1 MSMKKFPAVYRHVSF
16 RGGLHMVSEQLHY
29 ITNREEIF
37 DFSNKKCCIYA
48 ACGVSQTPNFSITR
62 RGRMDNTKEKNNETL
77 NRTPSSM
84 TKDETKVDPD
94 DEASTRLFEETDDKE
109 KKQPITTRSYKIKA
123 AVIIVLLITAFVV
136 KDFVIFK
143 DAYNLTG
150 EETWLSQLLSAWFDE
165 RKLMLFT
172 GLIILL
178 YPWELTYNIY
188 QDICK
193 SMNHNLKQTR
203 VFAVAVL
210 VAASLIAIFCY
221 IPYTKISRAGLYIF
235 CVIALSLAVCYI
247 CRQFFESGIVWF
259 ILSVIYLAVITYI
272 YANRICEKADMLF
285 ETSLSSAWQM
295 TGYAIWVLIVLFSAA
310 VEVLMIY
317 ALYNSESIGEWLI
330 YIIINVMLG
339 IAYGYVV
346 LPVMDRFENGL
357 RRNVS
362 GDYSFVGEPLNS
374 PVVIWMIALLAF
386 IIVLLACASKIV
398 ERYSHKRMWMLI
410 WIDVS
415 VLGLLIFGICAK
427 AGIVDNSFSSH
438 SLFDMG
444 SMIAV
449 FIAVR
454 LLIIPIKPQL
464 DLKCRFINPDQEII
478 DSGYDRKVLEIQI
491 ISLQKQLNALV
502 KMTRLTDIKVD
513 MAHKALMIPDD
524 KDEGEEERHDLLDF
538 VEKANKLV
546 DEKKKNG
553 EPVNYSE
560 LYSRLMK
567 IRNEEREQIF
577 KIMEAKYNDECMDLD
592 DFDDLD
598 HTDDDSDEDEN

>member
-1 MSMKKFPAVYRHVSF
+1 MEK
-16 RGGLHMVSEQLHY
+16 
-29 ITNREEIF
+29 TNEDSTEI
-37 DFSNKKCCIYA
+37 S
-48 ACGVSQTPNFSITR
+48 
-62 RGRMDNTKEKNNETL
+62 NETSS
-77 NRTPSSM
+77 RTSTEKTNDISEEM
-84 TKDETKVDPD
+84 LDADDRVCQFDEK
-94 DEASTRLFEETDDKE
+94 AYKE
-109 KKQPITTRSYKIKA
+109 KQPITSRSYKIKA
-123 AVIIVLLITAFVV
+123 AAIIVLLLAAFVV
-136 KDFVIFK
+136 KDFIIFK
-143 DAYNLTG
+143 RVSSFNAEATG
-150 EETWLSQLLSAWFDE
+150 HVQFLPWWIRDQWQ
-165 RKLMLFT
+165 MLVIGMVFI
-172 GLIILL
+172 LI
-178 YPWELTYNIY
+178 PWELMYKFY
-188 QDICK
+188 LYICK
-193 SMNHNLKQTR
+193 ERNPNLRQSR
-203 VFAVAVL
+203 VFL
-210 VAASLIAIFCY
+210 VTILVIASLIAIFCY

>member
-1 MSMKKFPAVYRHVSF
+1 
-16 RGGLHMVSEQLHY
+16 
-29 ITNREEIF
+29 
-37 DFSNKKCCIYA
+37 
-48 ACGVSQTPNFSITR
+48 
-62 RGRMDNTKEKNNETL
+62 MDNTKEKNNETL

-150 EETWLSQLLSAWFDE
+150 DETWLSQLLSAWFDE

-247 CRQFFESGIVWF
+247 CRQFFESGIVWL
-259 ILSVIYLAVITYI
+259 ILSVIYLAVITCI
-272 YANRICEKADMLF
+272 YANRICAKADVLF
-285 ETSLSSAWQM
+285 EASLSSAWQM
-295 TGYAIWVLIVLFSAA
+295 TGYAIWILIVLFSTAM
-310 VEVLMIY
+310 EMLMIY
-317 ALYNSESIGEWLI
+317 ALFNSRSIGEGLI
-330 YIIINVMLG
+330 YIIITVMFG

-346 LPVMDRFENGL
+346 FPVLDRFENGL

-491 ISLQKQLNALV
+491 LSLQKQLNALV

>member
-1 MSMKKFPAVYRHVSF
+1 MEK
-16 RGGLHMVSEQLHY
+16 
-29 ITNREEIF
+29 TNEDSTEI
-37 DFSNKKCCIYA
+37 S
-48 ACGVSQTPNFSITR
+48 
-62 RGRMDNTKEKNNETL
+62 NETSS
-77 NRTPSSM
+77 RTSTEKTNDISEEM
-84 TKDETKVDPD
+84 LDADDRVCQFDEK
-94 DEASTRLFEETDDKE
+94 AYKE
-109 KKQPITTRSYKIKA
+109 KQPITSRSYKIKA
-123 AVIIVLLITAFVV
+123 AVIIVLLLVAFVV
-136 KDFVIFK
+136 KDFIIFK
-143 DAYNLTG
+143 RVFSFNAEATG
-150 EETWLSQLLSAWFDE
+150 LAQFLPWWIRDQWQ
-165 RKLMLFT
+165 MLFI
-172 GLIILL
+172 GMVFILI
-178 YPWELTYNIY
+178 PWELMYKFY
-188 QDICK
+188 LYICK
-193 SMNHNLKQTR
+193 ERNPNLRQSR
-203 VFAVAVL
+203 VFL
-210 VAASLIAIFCY
+210 VTILVIASLIAIFCY

-386 IIVLLACASKIV
+386 IIVLLACASKTV
-398 ERYSHKRMWMLI
+398 ERYSHKRMWMMI

-454 LLIIPIKPQL
+454 LLIIPIKPQP
-464 DLKCRFINPDQEII
+464 DLKCRFINTDQEII

-491 ISLQKQLNALV
+491 LSLQEQLNVLV

-513 MAHKALMIPDD
+513 MAHKALVIPDD
-524 KDEGEEERHDLLDF
+524 KDEGEEERHDFFDF
-538 VEKANKLV
+538 VEKADKLV
-546 DEKKKNG
+546 DEKKE

-567 IRNEEREQIF
+567 IRNEEYEQIH
-577 KIMEAKYNDECMDLD
+577 KIMEAKYADECVDLD
-592 DFDDLD
+592 DLGDFDDTED
-598 HTDDDSDEDEN
+598 ESDEDREATVDEDVNCDEDEN

>member
-1 MSMKKFPAVYRHVSF
+1 MNKTNEKVNKASNEVSAEN
-16 RGGLHMVSEQLHY
+16 LNKTSAEIPDNKTEDESE
-29 ITNREEIF
+29 
-37 DFSNKKCCIYA
+37 
-48 ACGVSQTPNFSITR
+48 
-62 RGRMDNTKEKNNETL
+62 
-77 NRTPSSM
+77 
-84 TKDETKVDPD
+84 
-94 DEASTRLFEETDDKE
+94 DEALNFNFEDKE
-109 KKQPITTRSYKIKA
+109 DKKKQPITTKAYKIKA

-150 EETWLSQLLSAWFDE
+150 DETWLSQLLSAWFDE

-221 IPYTKISRAGLYIF
+221 VHYTKISRAGLYIF
-235 CVIALSLAVCYI
+235 GVIALSLAVCYI
-247 CRQFFESGIVWF
+247 CRQFFESGIEWF
-259 ILSVIYLAVITYI
+259 VLSVIYLAVITYI
-272 YANRICEKADMLF
+272 YANRICAKADMLF

-295 TGYAIWVLIVLFSAA
+295 TGYAIWVLMVLFSAA

-317 ALYNSESIGEWLI
+317 ALYNSESIGEGLI

-346 LPVMDRFENGL
+346 LPVLDRFENGL

-427 AGIVDNSFSSH
+427 AGIVDNSFSSN

-454 LLIIPIKPQL
+454 LLIIPIKPQP
-464 DLKCRFINPDQEII
+464 DLKCRFINTDQEII

-491 ISLQKQLNALV
+491 LSLQEQLNALV

-513 MAHKALMIPDD
+513 MAHKALVIPDD
-524 KDEGEEERHDLLDF
+524 KDEGEEELHDFLDF
-538 VEKANKLV
+538 VEKADKLL
-546 DEKKKNG
+546 DEKKEKG

>member
-1 MSMKKFPAVYRHVSF
+1 MKRREPLNKTNEKVNKASNEVSTEN
-16 RGGLHMVSEQLHY
+16 LNKTSA
-29 ITNREEIF
+29 EIS
-37 DFSNKKCCIYA
+37 DNK
-48 ACGVSQTPNFSITR
+48 T
-62 RGRMDNTKEKNNETL
+62 E
-77 NRTPSSM
+77 
-84 TKDETKVDPD
+84 DESD
-94 DEASTRLFEETDDKE
+94 DEALNFNFEDKKDKE
-109 KKQPITTRSYKIKA
+109 KQPITTRSYKIKA

-150 EETWLSQLLSAWFDE
+150 EKTWLSQLLSAWFDE

-172 GLIILL
+172 GLIILM

-210 VAASLIAIFCY
+210 VIASLIAIFCY

-272 YANRICEKADMLF
+272 YANRICAKADMLF

-295 TGYAIWVLIVLFSAA
+295 TGYAIWVLMVLFSAA

-346 LPVMDRFENGL
+346 LPVLDRFENGL

-374 PVVIWMIALLAF
+374 PFVIWMIALLAF

-454 LLIIPIKPQL
+454 LLIIPIKPQP
-464 DLKCRFINPDQEII
+464 DLKCRFINTDQEII

-491 ISLQKQLNALV
+491 LSLQKQLNALV

-524 KDEGEEERHDLLDF
+524 KDEGEEERHDFLDF

-546 DEKKKNG
+546 DEKKEKG

>member
-1 MSMKKFPAVYRHVSF
+1 MNK
-16 RGGLHMVSEQLHY
+16 
-29 ITNREEIF
+29 TNEKV
-37 DFSNKKCCIYA
+37 NK
-48 ACGVSQTPNFSITR
+48 
-62 RGRMDNTKEKNNETL
+62 
-77 NRTPSSM
+77 
-84 TKDETKVDPD
+84 
-94 DEASTRLFEETDDKE
+94 ASTENLNKVSTEKTNDTSEEMLDADDRACQFDEKAYKE
-109 KKQPITTRSYKIKA
+109 KQPITSRSYKIKA
-123 AVIIVLLITAFVV
+123 AAIIVLLLAAFVV
-136 KDFVIFK
+136 KDFIIFK
-143 DAYNLTG
+143 RVSSFNAEATG
-150 EETWLSQLLSAWFDE
+150 HVQFLLWWIRDQWQ
-165 RKLMLFT
+165 MLVT
-172 GLIILL
+172 GMVFILI
-178 YPWELTYNIY
+178 PWELMYKFY
-188 QDICK
+188 LYICK
-193 SMNHNLKQTR
+193 ERNPNLRQSR
-203 VFAVAVL
+203 VFL
-210 VAASLIAIFCY
+210 VIILVVASLIAIFCY

-259 ILSVIYLAVITYI
+259 ILSVIYLVVITYI
-272 YANRICEKADMLF
+272 YANRICAKADMLF

-295 TGYAIWVLIVLFSAA
+295 TGYAMWVLMVLFSAA

-317 ALYNSESIGEWLI
+317 ALYNSESIVEWLI
-330 YIIINVMLG
+330 YIIISVMLG

-346 LPVMDRFENGL
+346 LPVLVRFENGL

-398 ERYSHKRMWMLI
+398 ERYSHNRMWMLI

-427 AGIVDNSFSSH
+427 AGIVNNSFSSN

-454 LLIIPIKPQL
+454 LLIIPIKPQP
-464 DLKCRFINPDQEII
+464 DLKCRFINTDQEII

-491 ISLQKQLNALV
+491 LSLQEQLNALV

-513 MAHKALMIPDD
+513 MAHKALVIPDD
-524 KDEGEEERHDLLDF
+524 KDEGEEELHDFLDF
-538 VEKANKLV
+538 VEKADKLM
-546 DEKKKNG
+546 DEKKEKG

-560 LYSRLMK
+560 LYSRLIK
-567 IRNEEREQIF
+567 IRNEEYEQIH
-577 KIMEAKYNDECMDLD
+577 KIMEAKYADECVDLD
-592 DFDDLD
+592 DLGDFDDTED
-598 HTDDDSDEDEN
+598 ESDEIEKPQRMRT

>member
-1 MSMKKFPAVYRHVSF
+1 MNKTNEKVNKASNEVSAEN
-16 RGGLHMVSEQLHY
+16 LNKTSAEIPDNKTEDESE
-29 ITNREEIF
+29 
-37 DFSNKKCCIYA
+37 
-48 ACGVSQTPNFSITR
+48 
-62 RGRMDNTKEKNNETL
+62 
-77 NRTPSSM
+77 
-84 TKDETKVDPD
+84 
-94 DEASTRLFEETDDKE
+94 DEALNFNFEDKE
-109 KKQPITTRSYKIKA
+109 DKKKQPITTKAYKIKA

-150 EETWLSQLLSAWFDE
+150 DETWLSQLLSAWFDE

-247 CRQFFESGIVWF
+247 CRQFFESGIVWL
-259 ILSVIYLAVITYI
+259 ILSVIYLAVITCI
-272 YANRICEKADMLF
+272 YANRICAKADVLF
-285 ETSLSSAWQM
+285 EASLSSAWQM
-295 TGYAIWVLIVLFSAA
+295 TGYAIWILIVLFSTAM
-310 VEVLMIY
+310 EMLMIY
-317 ALYNSESIGEWLI
+317 ALFNSRSIGEGLI
-330 YIIINVMLG
+330 YIIITVMFG

-346 LPVMDRFENGL
+346 FPVLDRFENGL

-524 KDEGEEERHDLLDF
+524 KDEGEEELHDFLDF
-538 VEKANKLV
+538 VEKADKLM

>member
-1 MSMKKFPAVYRHVSF
+1 
-16 RGGLHMVSEQLHY
+16 
-29 ITNREEIF
+29 
-37 DFSNKKCCIYA
+37 
-48 ACGVSQTPNFSITR
+48 
-62 RGRMDNTKEKNNETL
+62 MDNTKEKNNETL

-109 KKQPITTRSYKIKA
+109 KKQPITSRSYKIKA
-123 AVIIVLLITAFVV
+123 AAIIVLLLAAFVV
-136 KDFVIFK
+136 KDFIIFK
-143 DAYNLTG
+143 RVSSFNAEATG
-150 EETWLSQLLSAWFDE
+150 HVQFLLWWIRDQWQ
-165 RKLMLFT
+165 MLVT
-172 GLIILL
+172 GMVFILI
-178 YPWELTYNIY
+178 PWELMYKFY
-188 QDICK
+188 LYICK
-193 SMNHNLKQTR
+193 ERNPNLRQTR

-210 VAASLIAIFCY
+210 VVASLIAIFCY

-259 ILSVIYLAVITYI
+259 ILSVIYLVVITYI
-272 YANRICEKADMLF
+272 YANRICAKADMLF

-295 TGYAIWVLIVLFSAA
+295 TGYAMWVLMVLFSAA

-317 ALYNSESIGEWLI
+317 ALYNSESIVEWLI

-346 LPVMDRFENGL
+346 LPVLDRFENGL

-454 LLIIPIKPQL
+454 LLIIPIKPQP
-464 DLKCRFINPDQEII
+464 DLKCRFINTDQEII

-491 ISLQKQLNALV
+491 LSLQEQLNALV

-513 MAHKALMIPDD
+513 MAHKALVIPDD
-524 KDEGEEERHDLLDF
+524 KDEGEEERHDFFDF
-538 VEKANKLV
+538 VEKADKLV
-546 DEKKKNG
+546 DEKKEKG

-567 IRNEEREQIF
+567 IRNEEYEQIH
-577 KIMEAKYNDECMDLD
+577 KIMEAKYADECVDLD

>member
-1 MSMKKFPAVYRHVSF
+1 MEITQKAIAKALSSQGTHVLSRTDVLCTLLDDMVPGQIEDLQSIKMVYTDEI
-16 RGGLHMVSEQLHY
+16 GHMLS
-29 ITNREEIF
+29 
-37 DFSNKKCCIYA
+37 
-48 ACGVSQTPNFSITR
+48 
-62 RGRMDNTKEKNNETL
+62 
-77 NRTPSSM
+77 
-84 TKDETKVDPD
+84 
-94 DEASTRLFEETDDKE
+94 EASQAPFSDKE
-109 KKQPITTRSYKIKA
+109 KYYREIDKYLQDQRGLVESIRTRFINVFRDTFRRKTVEVIKYKDYKPA
-123 AVIIVLLITAFVV
+123 
-136 KDFVIFK
+136 
-143 DAYNLTG
+143 
-150 EETWLSQLLSAWFDE
+150 LS
-165 RKLMLFT
+165 
-172 GLIILL
+172 IL
-178 YPWELTYNIY
+178 
-188 QDICK
+188 K
-193 SMNHNLKQTR
+193 SR
-203 VFAVAVL
+203 VFLVTIL

-259 ILSVIYLAVITYI
+259 ILSVIYLVVITYI
-272 YANRICEKADMLF
+272 YANRICAKADMLF

-295 TGYAIWVLIVLFSAA
+295 TGYAIWVLMVLFSAA

-317 ALYNSESIGEWLI
+317 ALYNSESIVEWLI
-330 YIIINVMLG
+330 YIIISVMLG

-346 LPVMDRFENGL
+346 LPVLVRFENGL

-374 PVVIWMIALLAF
+374 PVVIWMIALLTF

-427 AGIVDNSFSSH
+427 AGIVDNSFSSN

-454 LLIIPIKPQL
+454 LLIIPIKPQP
-464 DLKCRFINPDQEII
+464 DLKCRFINTDQEII

-491 ISLQKQLNALV
+491 LSLQEQLNALV

-513 MAHKALMIPDD
+513 MAHKALVIPDD
-524 KDEGEEERHDLLDF
+524 KDEGEEELHDFLDF
-538 VEKANKLV
+538 VEKADKLM
-546 DEKKKNG
+546 DEKKEKG

>member
-1 MSMKKFPAVYRHVSF
+1 MENDAVADKTAETQ
-16 RGGLHMVSEQLHY
+16 G
-29 ITNREEIF
+29 N
-37 DFSNKKCCIYA
+37 SNI
-48 ACGVSQTPNFSITR
+48 SITRR

-77 NRTPSSM
+77 NKTSNSM
-84 TKDETKVDPD
+84 TKDETKDDPD
-94 DEASTRLFEETDDKE
+94 NEASTRLFEETDDKE
-109 KKQPITTRSYKIKA
+109 KNKSITTKAYKIKA

-172 GLIILL
+172 GLIILM

-210 VAASLIAIFCY
+210 VVASLIAIFCY

-235 CVIALSLAVCYI
+235 CVITLSLAVCYI

-272 YANRICEKADMLF
+272 YANRICAKADMLF
-285 ETSLSSAWQM
+285 ETSLFSAWQM
-295 TGYAIWVLIVLFSAA
+295 TGYAIWVLMVLFSAA

-317 ALYNSESIGEWLI
+317 ALYNSDSIGEGLI

-346 LPVMDRFENGL
+346 LPVLDRFENGL
-357 RRNVS
+357 RRHVS
-362 GDYSFVGEPLNS
+362 SDYSFVGEPLNS

-454 LLIIPIKPQL
+454 LLIIPIKPQP
-464 DLKCRFINPDQEII
+464 DLKCRFINPDQEIV
-478 DSGYDRKVLEIQI
+478 DSEYDRKVLEIQI
-491 ISLQKQLNALV
+491 LSLQEQLNALV

-513 MAHKALMIPDD
+513 MAHKALVIPDD
-524 KDEGEEERHDLLDF
+524 KDEGEEECHDFLEF
-538 VEKANKLV
+538 VEKADKFV
-546 DEKKKNG
+546 DEKKEKG

-560 LYSRLMK
+560 FYSRLIK
-567 IRNEEREQIF
+567 IRNEEHEQIH
-577 KIMEAKYNDECMDLD
+577 KIMEAKYADECVDLD
-592 DFDDLD
+592 DLGDFDDTGD
-598 HTDDDSDEDEN
+598 ESDEDREATADEDVNCDEDEN

>member
-1 MSMKKFPAVYRHVSF
+1 MEK
-16 RGGLHMVSEQLHY
+16 
-29 ITNREEIF
+29 TNENSTET
-37 DFSNKKCCIYA
+37 S
-48 ACGVSQTPNFSITR
+48 
-62 RGRMDNTKEKNNETL
+62 NETSS
-77 NRTPSSM
+77 RTSTEKTNDTSEEM
-84 TKDETKVDPD
+84 LDADDRACQFDEK
-94 DEASTRLFEETDDKE
+94 AYKE
-109 KKQPITTRSYKIKA
+109 KQPITSRSYKIKA
-123 AVIIVLLITAFVV
+123 AAIIVLLLAAFVV
-136 KDFVIFK
+136 KDFIIFK
-143 DAYNLTG
+143 RVSSFNAEATG
-150 EETWLSQLLSAWFDE
+150 HVQFLPWWIRDQWQ
-165 RKLMLFT
+165 MLFI
-172 GLIILL
+172 GMVFILI
-178 YPWELTYNIY
+178 PWELMYKFY
-188 QDICK
+188 LYICK
-193 SMNHNLKQTR
+193 ERNPNLRQSR
-203 VFAVAVL
+203 VFLVTIL

-247 CRQFFESGIVWF
+247 CRQFFESGIVWL
-259 ILSVIYLAVITYI
+259 ILSVIYLAVITCI
-272 YANRICEKADMLF
+272 YANRICAKADVLF
-285 ETSLSSAWQM
+285 EASLSSAWQM
-295 TGYAIWVLIVLFSAA
+295 TGYAIWILIVLFSTAM
-310 VEVLMIY
+310 EMLMIY
-317 ALYNSESIGEWLI
+317 ALFNSRSIGEGLI
-330 YIIINVMLG
+330 YIIITVMFG

-346 LPVMDRFENGL
+346 FPVLDRFENGL

-464 DLKCRFINPDQEII
+464 DLKCRFINSDQEII

-513 MAHKALMIPDD
+513 MAHKALVIPDD

>member
-1 MSMKKFPAVYRHVSF
+1 MNKTNEKVNKASNEVSAEN
-16 RGGLHMVSEQLHY
+16 LNKTSAEIPDNKTEDESE
-29 ITNREEIF
+29 
-37 DFSNKKCCIYA
+37 
-48 ACGVSQTPNFSITR
+48 
-62 RGRMDNTKEKNNETL
+62 
-77 NRTPSSM
+77 
-84 TKDETKVDPD
+84 
-94 DEASTRLFEETDDKE
+94 DEALNFNFEDKE
-109 KKQPITTRSYKIKA
+109 DKKKQPITTKAYKIKA

-150 EETWLSQLLSAWFDE
+150 DETWLSQLLSAWFDE

-247 CRQFFESGIVWF
+247 CRQFFESGIVWL
-259 ILSVIYLAVITYI
+259 ILSVIYLAVITCI
-272 YANRICEKADMLF
+272 YANRICAKADVLF
-285 ETSLSSAWQM
+285 EASLSSAWQM
-295 TGYAIWVLIVLFSAA
+295 TGYAIWILIVLFSTAM
-310 VEVLMIY
+310 EMLMIY
-317 ALYNSESIGEWLI
+317 ALFNSRSIGEGLI
-330 YIIINVMLG
+330 YIIITVMFG

-346 LPVMDRFENGL
+346 FPVLDRFENGL

>member
-1 MSMKKFPAVYRHVSF
+1 MFLVTI
-16 RGGLHMVSEQLHY
+16 L
-29 ITNREEIF
+29 
-37 DFSNKKCCIYA
+37 
-48 ACGVSQTPNFSITR
+48 
-62 RGRMDNTKEKNNETL
+62 
-77 NRTPSSM
+77 
-84 TKDETKVDPD
+84 
-94 DEASTRLFEETDDKE
+94 
-109 KKQPITTRSYKIKA
+109 
-123 AVIIVLLITAFVV
+123 VI
-136 KDFVIFK
+136 
-143 DAYNLTG
+143 
-150 EETWLSQLLSAWFDE
+150 
-165 RKLMLFT
+165 
-172 GLIILL
+172 
-178 YPWELTYNIY
+178 
-188 QDICK
+188 
-193 SMNHNLKQTR
+193 
-203 VFAVAVL
+203 
-210 VAASLIAIFCY
+210 ASLIAIFCY

>member
-1 MSMKKFPAVYRHVSF
+1 MNKTNEKVNKASNEVSAEN
-16 RGGLHMVSEQLHY
+16 LNKTSAEIPDNKTEDESE
-29 ITNREEIF
+29 
-37 DFSNKKCCIYA
+37 
-48 ACGVSQTPNFSITR
+48 
-62 RGRMDNTKEKNNETL
+62 
-77 NRTPSSM
+77 
-84 TKDETKVDPD
+84 
-94 DEASTRLFEETDDKE
+94 DEALNFNFEDKE
-109 KKQPITTRSYKIKA
+109 DKKKQPITTKAYKIKA
-123 AVIIVLLITAFVV
+123 AIIIVLLITAFVV

-150 EETWLSQLLSAWFDE
+150 DETWLSQLLSAWFDE

-259 ILSVIYLAVITYI
+259 ILSVIYLAVITCI
-272 YANRICEKADMLF
+272 YANRICAKADVLF
-285 ETSLSSAWQM
+285 EASLSYAWQM
-295 TGYAIWVLIVLFSAA
+295 TGYAIWILIVLFSAA

-317 ALYNSESIGEWLI
+317 ALYNSESIVEWLI
-330 YIIINVMLG
+330 YIIISVMLG

-346 LPVMDRFENGL
+346 LPVLVRFENGL

-427 AGIVDNSFSSH
+427 AGIVDNSFSSN

-454 LLIIPIKPQL
+454 LLIIPIKPQP
-464 DLKCRFINPDQEII
+464 DLKCRFINTDQEII

-491 ISLQKQLNALV
+491 LSLQEQLNALV

-513 MAHKALMIPDD
+513 MAYKALVIPDD
-524 KDEGEEERHDLLDF
+524 KDEGEEELHDFLDF
-538 VEKANKLV
+538 VEKADKLL
-546 DEKKKNG
+546 DEKKEKG